1 MGEEHQRLLRHNRPV
16 IRNTTMNS
24 TQFEQLKS
32 QLKLL
37 TPQQLKSLQG
47 EIRHSLSDE
56 PTTILTDEEMD
67 AIVSLFS

>member
-1 MGEEHQRLLRHNRPV
+1 MGNEHPGLLHSNRQA
-16 IRNTTMNS
+16 IRNMTMNS

-37 TPQQLKSLQG
+37 TPQQLRSLQG

-56 PTTILTDEEMD
+56 PSTLLSDEEMD
-67 AIVSLFS
+67 AITSLFS